1 MAKYSKV
8 RLDKLKQKLLIN
20 GSSLGLEELK
30 EVWRHIDSNDNAIP
44 ILVEE
49 LFDRIDTYKSEM
61 QTIRDRYLD

>member
-1 MAKYSKV
+1 MGKYTQM

-30 EVWRHIDSNDNAIP
+30 EVWRNIDPNDNALP

-49 LFDRIDTYKSEM
+49 LFERIDIYKSDI
-61 QTIRDRYLD
+61 QNIRDRYLD